1 MEELQWLIQ
10 NLKICDGRFTVKCSY
25 KQMHPERDGMLYVK
39 GYQHG
44 TMVKGGTVVTHKC
57 VGAESSK
64 ISTFDLQQTKILE
77 SSSFSNRKHYSTT
90 LPCENRRNKEP
101 NVIEIKQRIME
112 KHYKTVSPTSS
123 VLCLE
128 TRPFQSRDSCPTTDL
143 VQSIPLRISL
153 ILPCSI
159 GLEENEF

>member
-101 NVIEIKQRIME
+101 NVIEIKQRIMA
-112 KHYKTVSPTSS
+112 VSLESPDHNYCRIPSKFFECGGNS
-123 VLCLE
+123 KDPSKRKLC
-128 TRPFQSRDSCPTTDL
+128 PKVFQQ
-143 VQSIPLRISL
+143 V
-153 ILPCSI
+153 
-159 GLEENEF
+159 

>member
-77 SSSFSNRKHYSTT
+77 SSSFSNRKHYSTI

-101 NVIEIKQRIME
+101 NVIEIKQRIMA
-112 KHYKTVSPTSS
+112 VS
-123 VLCLE
+123 LE
-128 TRPFQSRDSCPTTDL
+128 SPDHNYCR
-143 VQSIPLRISL
+143 IPSKFFECGGRLTFSK
-153 ILPCSI
+153 
-159 GLEENEF
+159 